1 MAFISED
8 TKILMFLP
16 AMSGSRR
23 AMLAALAKRVER
35 LDITAT
41 PTRRHNT
48 TLPLM
53 LHPANR
59 RPT

>member
-1 MAFISED
+1 MAFIPEG

-41 PTRRHNT
+41 PTRRYNT
-48 TLPLM
+48 PRPLL